1 MPRTSVGGT
10 IHRGRKYRQRQE
22 VQVQKLFIHLS
33 RGIVVASVSLLPVLF
48 ATAVNSQTKNA
59 HAQAV
64 PTRRPTLTPLAG
76 TSAAATTATRRTM
89 TPPKPVARKV
99 TPRPAPVGAK
109 PKHDTPPPPLVGDP
123 FDRTILGT
131 AYGIDHTNSFS
142 VVYTG
147 HRQSA
152 IEPCGCAHNPLGGI
166 DREARIDARLAETSI
181 PVVRVDAGGFL
192 KVNPNKPA
200 IMRARHLFAA
210 WQELKIDAV
219 NVGAVDLGAGLQF
232 LRDMQTSYSLPF
244 ISANLVS
251 SADGELLFPPYL
263 VKTVTLQSGE
273 QYRLGI
279 IGVTGALKGLQPDPM
294 PELEA
299 SAALQWK
306 TALAAV
312 AGDAHCREWV
322 ALPPPAAEE
331 PERGMG
337 AAAPAQG
344 ATPEYRVL
352 DTTGSLK
359 KYMPELLAKCD
370 GILVLDYEKLTV
382 CSKTMTLVGAG
393 TGAFA
398 VVAGEYETMMP
409 LPSDVHDMKLI
420 GTSFEGRHVGNL
432 TVTVKDGKPV
442 RRDYAFIPIAQ
453 NITPLPA
460 YTKFIEAFK
469 TEAVRT
475 GPAIA
480 SAGAVQTTS
489 FIGTQACAECHKKE
503 FDMWQETRHAK
514 AMDSLAKEGAQT
526 KTECLKC
533 HVTGYGI
540 DNGFKDI
547 ATTPEFANVQ
557 CEVCHGPAYQHVVES
572 RRTAIFKK
580 MGRGAPGAHGQGAAE
595 HGV

>member
-1 MPRTSVGGT
+1 M
-10 IHRGRKYRQRQE
+10 
-22 VQVQKLFIHLS
+22 
-33 RGIVVASVSLLPVLF
+33 
-48 ATAVNSQTKNA
+48 
-59 HAQAV
+59 
-64 PTRRPTLTPLAG
+64 
-76 TSAAATTATRRTM
+76 
-89 TPPKPVARKV
+89 
-99 TPRPAPVGAK
+99 
-109 PKHDTPPPPLVGDP
+109 
-123 FDRTILGT
+123 
-131 AYGIDHTNSFS
+131 
-142 VVYTG
+142 
-147 HRQSA
+147 
-152 IEPCGCAHNPLGGI
+152 
-166 DREARIDARLAETSI
+166 
-181 PVVRVDAGGFL
+181 VRVDAGGFL
-192 KVNPNKPA
+192 KANPNQPA
-200 IMRARHLFAA
+200 IMRARYLFAA

-251 SADGELLFPPYL
+251 SADGKLLFPPYL
-263 VKTVTLQSGE
+263 VKTITLRSGDK
-273 QYRLGI
+273 YRLGI
-279 IGVTGALKGLQPDPM
+279 IGVTGALQGLQPDPM

-322 ALPPPAAEE
+322 ALPPPALEE

-370 GILVLDYEKLTV
+370 GIIVLDYEKPTV
-382 CSKTMTLVGAG
+382 GTKTMTQLGPG

-398 VVAGEYETMMP
+398 VVAGEYQTMLP
-409 LPSDVHDMKLI
+409 QPSDVHDMKVV

-432 TVTVKDGKPV
+432 TVTVKDGKV
-442 RRDYAFIPIAQ
+442 TRRDYAFIPIAQ
-453 NITPLPA
+453 NIVPLPA

-475 GPAIA
+475 GPAVA
-480 SAGAVQTTS
+480 EAGAVRKTS

-514 AMDSLAKEGAQT
+514 AMETLAKEGAQT

-547 ATTPEFANVQ
+547 RTTPEFANVQ
-557 CEVCHGPAYQHVVES
+557 CEVCHGPAYEHVVEA

-580 MGRGAPGAHGQGAAE
+580 MGRGAPARTAKGQLNKQFDENFCKACHDAANDPKFLFSRDIE
-595 HGV
+595 FVNHKQAGQRPADAPVTQETSATAARARKS